1 VPSSFVTVNG
11 RRHLAGAAFLP
22 TIGWFEVT
30 LLDLSTLLPNRYLWP
45 LIAVF
50 LVALVVTLLVFQLA
64 IRRRIIQPLSGLES
78 AVKAVAEGNFAY
90 PALRKP
96 DNEIGRLAGHFETMA
111 KRLEES
117 THNLE
122 TQVSYRTEELHRLA
136 RVDALTGLRNRRGL
150 DEILAAE
157 MERSRR
163 QQTGFGLIW
172 LDIDLFK
179 SINDRQGHQAGDDT
193 LCRVAL
199 WLKASVRP
207 YDHPG
212 RWGGDEFVV
221 VLSPCNAETMAQIAH
236 RVRASIEQ
244 DSRLT
249 DTPVTVSVG
258 AYFSHPGDTLD
269 DILHRADQA
278 LYLAKDKGRNRVC
291 VADHYN
297 KESSPA

>member
-1 VPSSFVTVNG
+1 M
-11 RRHLAGAAFLP
+11 
-22 TIGWFEVT
+22 
-30 LLDLSTLLPNRYLWP
+30 
-45 LIAVF
+45 
-50 LVALVVTLLVFQLA
+50 
-64 IRRRIIQPLSGLES
+64 GL
-78 AVKAVAEGNFAY
+78 KT
-90 PALRKP
+90 K
-96 DNEIGRLAGHFETMA
+96 
-111 KRLEES
+111 
-117 THNLE
+117 
-122 TQVSYRTEELHRLA
+122 
-136 RVDALTGLRNRRGL
+136 
-150 DEILAAE
+150 
-157 MERSRR
+157 
-163 QQTGFGLIW
+163 
-172 LDIDLFK
+172 
-179 SINDRQGHQAGDDT
+179 DRQGHQAGDDI

-236 RVRASIEQ
+236 RVHASIQQ

-258 AYFSHPGDTLD
+258 ACFSHPGDTLD

-278 LYLAKDKGRNRVC
+278 LYLSKDKGRNRVC